1 MRKALLVLG
10 IFALGVLT
18 TVVLSRGVGSRR
30 PGSSALTMF
39 QDKELDGRIPRI
51 ELDEVPFDLAMEQVQ
66 KLTKRTIV
74 VDKAAVASG
83 HFDQNA
89 PITIHGVDVP
99 LGEILQRLVSRA
111 SPDGSIGYAI
121 VDDWILIS
129 DQRTLA
135 RRPTVRTYDVSQL
148 VEQRSILDDAPD
160 NSAIPSAVTPSPT
173 AEEVRGQNL
182 VELIEVVVSPD
193 SWKRAGGFADAWYFN
208 GRLFVAQSWYG
219 NQQVQRLL
227 QLLAAP
233 EMPPPSLRDE
243 PWNAARQESILVGSI
258 ANQAMLVRKRIPRID
273 MDQLSFDAAIDA
285 LRRMS
290 GVTIWID
297 RSELPK
303 DATDDMAPI
312 SLHLSDASLSDALDA
327 LTLSKAHD
335 VLLGYTLED
344 GIVLLTSRDDADRN
358 ELTLLY
364 DVRDLLAFENAG
376 QRDEAINALM
386 DLLWNAIDPGGL
398 NADTARQHKV
408 HEIGGRLIVTDNWM
422 AQQRVANMLN
432 TLRKAGL
439 KLAAPMRDL
448 SRKVGSP

>member
-1 MRKALLVLG
+1 MRKVLLVLG
-10 IFALGVLT
+10 TFALGVVT
-18 TVVLSRGVGSRR
+18 TVVLSRGLGSRR
-30 PGSSALTMF
+30 PDSSPLPRF
-39 QDKELDGRIPRI
+39 EDGELDRRIPRI
-51 ELDEVPFDLAMEQVQ
+51 DLDEIPFDQAVEQVQ
-66 KLTKRTIV
+66 KLTKGTIV
-74 VDKAAVASG
+74 VEKAAVDSG
-83 HFDQNA
+83 HLDRNA

-99 LGEILQRLVSRA
+99 LGEILRRLVSRA

-135 RRPTVRTYDVSQL
+135 RRPTFRTYDVSQL
-148 VEQRSILDDAPD
+148 VEQRSILDDPPD

-173 AEEVRGQNL
+173 AEEVRGHNL
-182 VELIEVVVSPD
+182 VELLELAASPD
-193 SWKRAGGFADAWYFN
+193 SWTRSGGFADAWYFN
-208 GRLFVAQSWYG
+208 GRLLVAQSWYG
-219 NQQVQRLL
+219 HEQVRRLL
-227 QLLAAP
+227 QVLAAP
-233 EMPPPSLRDE
+233 EMPPSSLRDE
-243 PWNAARQESILVGSI
+243 RWNAARQESVLVGSV
-258 ANQAMLVRKRIPRID
+258 ANQATLVRKRIPRID
-273 MDQLSFDAAIDA
+273 IDQLSFDAAIDA

-303 DATDDMAPI
+303 DATDNMAPI
-312 SLHLSDASLSDALDA
+312 SLHLADASVSDALDA
-327 LTLSKAHD
+327 IALLKAHD

-344 GIVLLTSRDDADRN
+344 GVVLVTSRDDADRN

-408 HEIGGRLIVTDNWM
+408 HETSGRLIVTDNWM

-439 KLAAPMRDL
+439 KLDAPMRDL